1 MIIKK
6 INFNHPWS
14 MIILAGIVGIITGF
28 FAVLFRHMILWAQ
41 KGYHLSSALMFPF
54 WEDAPKVFAPV
65 LAGLVVG
72 LITYQYAREVK
83 GTGIPEVIEAVALKN
98 GMIRKRVILAKTIA
112 AASSIGSGASVGRE
126 GPIVQIGS
134 GIGSLIGQIFQL
146 HVSKM
151 KTCVACGAA
160 AGIAATFNAPIAGV
174 IFAQEVIL
182 GEFVSTT
189 FVSIVISAVT
199 ASVIAQIFMGDM
211 PAFIVESYTLHH
223 PLELNFYVFL
233 GILSAL
239 IGIIFVKSLY
249 KFEDFFLLFKH
260 IPEWIKPM
268 IGGLFIGLI
277 GLQFP
282 EVLGVGYETIEG
294 TFQHRFV
301 LSTLILLVFV
311 KIIATSI
318 TLGTGHSGGIFAPSL
333 FIGATFGAAFGI
345 IMNQWFPQIVS
356 NPEAY
361 AIVGMGAVVA
371 GTTQAPIAAVLMIF
385 EMTRDYHI
393 VLPLMLSVVF
403 STLLFSY
410 LSDGESIYTLKL
422 VRRGIHLKLGK
433 DLRVMKKIKVADV
446 MTKSVEVCRQ
456 NTKVGKVIEMMHNSK
471 HNGFPVLNEKT
482 ELVGMVTLQDVR
494 EAPVEGIMERMVSDL
509 MSHKLITTYPD
520 ETLEEVFHKFSR
532 YDIGHLPVVLPD
544 NPKKLIGI
552 LTRSDVI
559 KAYDKQLLSQ

>member
-1 MIIKK
+1 
-6 INFNHPWS
+6 
-14 MIILAGIVGIITGF
+14 
-28 FAVLFRHMILWAQ
+28 
-41 KGYHLSSALMFPF
+41 
-54 WEDAPKVFAPV
+54 
-65 LAGLVVG
+65 
-72 LITYQYAREVK
+72 
-83 GTGIPEVIEAVALKN
+83 
-98 GMIRKRVILAKTIA
+98 
-112 AASSIGSGASVGRE
+112 
-126 GPIVQIGS
+126 
-134 GIGSLIGQIFQL
+134 
-146 HVSKM
+146 
-151 KTCVACGAA
+151 
-160 AGIAATFNAPIAGV
+160 
-174 IFAQEVIL
+174 
-182 GEFVSTT
+182 
-189 FVSIVISAVT
+189 
-199 ASVIAQIFMGDM
+199 
-211 PAFIVESYTLHH
+211 
-223 PLELNFYVFL
+223 
-233 GILSAL
+233 
-239 IGIIFVKSLY
+239 
-249 KFEDFFLLFKH
+249 
-260 IPEWIKPM
+260 M

-277 GLQFP
+277 GIQFP

-520 ETLEEVFHKFSR
+520 ETLEEVFHIFSR